1 MADGQSWG
9 QTVSVILLAEGD
21 TERALK
27 EHLKSFLDHRALHE
41 GRQRIALLSRSYLS
55 LRQDKLNR
63 QVQLLLEEPGI
74 EAVVALIDV
83 FPNFADA
90 AQAKAWLNESVG
102 ESKGFY
108 AHAAQFDVEAWLLP
122 YWDDI
127 CRRLKLEKRRP
138 SAHPEH
144 VDGHRPPAYHLDELY
159 RQARPKARKY
169 NKPIEMREIL
179 RGKDLTLAADACPEF
194 KSLLNTLLALNGLS
208 LLR

>member
-1 MADGQSWG
+1 M
-9 QTVSVILLAEGD
+9 SVVLLAEGD

-27 EHLKSFLDHRALHE
+27 EHLKLFLDHRAIIE
-41 GRQRIALLSRSYLS
+41 GKPRITLLSRSYLS
-55 LRQDKLNR
+55 LRKDKLRR
-63 QVQLLLEEPGI
+63 QVQLLLDESSI

-90 AQAKAWLNESVG
+90 TEAKAWLRESAG

-138 SAHPEH
+138 GAHPEH

-159 RQARPKARKY
+159 RQAKPKARKY
-169 NKPIEMREIL
+169 NKPIEMREVL
-179 RGKDLTLAADACPEF
+179 RGKDLTVAADACPEF
-194 KSLLNTLLALNGLS
+194 KSLLNTLLALHGLAA
-208 LLR
+208 LR

>member
-1 MADGQSWG
+1 
-9 QTVSVILLAEGD
+9 VSVVLLAEGD

-27 EHLKSFLDHRALHE
+27 EHLKAFLDQRAILE
-41 GRQRIALLSRSYLS
+41 GKQRTKLLLRSYLS
-55 LRQDKLNR
+55 LRKDKLSR
-63 QVQLLLEEPGI
+63 QIQLLLDEPGV

-90 AQAKAWLNESVG
+90 AEAKAWLRGSTDESRR
-102 ESKGFY
+102 FF

-144 VDGHRPPAYHLDELY
+144 VNGHRPPAYHLDELY
-159 RQARPKARKY
+159 RQAKPKARKY
-169 NKPIEMREIL
+169 NKPIEMREVL
-179 RGKDLTLAADACPEF
+179 RGKDLTVAADACPEF
-194 KSLLNTLLALNGLS
+194 KSLLNTLLALHGLAA
-208 LLR
+208 LG

>member
-1 MADGQSWG
+1 M
-9 QTVSVILLAEGD
+9 SVVLLAEGD

-27 EHLKSFLDHRALHE
+27 EHLKSFLDNRATLE
-41 GRQRIALLSRSYLS
+41 GRQRISLLSRSYLS
-55 LRQDKLNR
+55 LRKDKLNR
-63 QVQLLLEEPGI
+63 QVQLLLDEPGI

-83 FPNFADA
+83 FPSFANA
-90 AQAKAWLNESVG
+90 AEAKAWLNESAG

-138 SAHPEH
+138 GARPEH
-144 VDGHRPPAYHLDELY
+144 VDGHRPPAYHLDGLY
-159 RQARPKARKY
+159 RQAKPRARKY

-179 RGKDLTLAADACPEF
+179 RGKDLTVAADACPEF
-194 KSLLNTLLALNGLS
+194 KSFLNTLLALNGLAA
-208 LLR
+208 LR

>member
-1 MADGQSWG
+1 M
-9 QTVSVILLAEGD
+9 SVVLLAEGD

-27 EHLKSFLDHRALHE
+27 EHLKSFLDHRATLE
-41 GRQRIALLSRSYLS
+41 DRQRITLLSRSYLS
-55 LRQDKLNR
+55 LRKDKLSR
-63 QVQLLLEEPGI
+63 QVQLLLDEPSV

-90 AQAKAWLNESVG
+90 TEAKAWLSESAG
-102 ESKGFY
+102 DSRGFY

-127 CRRLKLEKRRP
+127 CRRLKLNKRRP

-144 VDGHRPPAYHLDELY
+144 VDGRRPPAYHLDELY
-159 RQARPKARKY
+159 RQAKPRARKY

-179 RGKDLTLAADACPEF
+179 RGKDLTVAAEACPEF
-194 KSLLNTLLALNGLS
+194 KSFLNTMLALNGLAV
-208 LLR
+208 LR

>member
-1 MADGQSWG
+1 M
-9 QTVSVILLAEGD
+9 SVVLLAEGD

-27 EHLKSFLDHRALHE
+27 EHLKLFLDHKAIIE
-41 GRQRIALLSRSYLS
+41 DKPRIALLSRSYLS
-55 LRQDKLNR
+55 LRKDKLSR
-63 QVQLLLEEPGI
+63 QVQLLLDEPSV

-83 FPNFADA
+83 FPNFDDA
-90 AQAKAWLNESVG
+90 AEAKAWLRESAG
-102 ESKGFY
+102 ERRGFY

-138 SAHPEH
+138 GAHPEH
-144 VDGHRPPAYHLDELY
+144 VNGQRPPAYHLDELY
-159 RQARPKARKY
+159 RQAKPKARKY

-179 RGKDLTLAADACPEF
+179 RGKDLITAADACPEF
-194 KSLLNTLLALNGLS
+194 KSFLNTLLALNGLS